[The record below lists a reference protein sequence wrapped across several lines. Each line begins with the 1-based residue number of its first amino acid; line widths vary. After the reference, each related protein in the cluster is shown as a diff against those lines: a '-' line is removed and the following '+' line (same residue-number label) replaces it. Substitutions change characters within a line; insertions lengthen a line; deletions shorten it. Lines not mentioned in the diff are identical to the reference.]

1 MLFMKQKSVIMS
13 IIILFTLTMLLLTC
27 LYILYYNRWKHLW
40 ALETNI
46 ASHYET
52 KTHNDSSLKVAMIG
66 DSWAG
71 LHHEHNMDAYLSV
84 ILEQQ
89 INKSVLVESKG
100 KGGEKTRG
108 ICKLMLETSEYG
120 TKLLLSLKPDYCII
134 SAGIN
139 DAAANLGTKQYC
151 YYYRQILIFLLANG
165 IRPVVLEVPNV
176 NLWHLYGGKPF
187 KDLAVDFVR
196 STMTGCKM
204 YQFAG
209 YRDALYQMLEKER
222 LMDKVV
228 YVSMNDWNDASPAI
242 DKKLFMS
249 DQIHLNRRGY
259 EKLDSC
265 IAIAIAKDLGNTSNS
280 SFVY

>member
-1 MLFMKQKSVIMS
+1 MKMSRYKMIIVLF
-13 IIILFTLTMLLLTC
+13 LLSFGVVGI
-27 LYILYYNRWKHLW
+27 YIYYYNRWKHLW
-40 ALETNI
+40 ALETNN
-46 ASHYET
+46 ASHYVIKQNT
-52 KTHNDSSLKVAMIG
+52 DTTLRVAMIG

-71 LHHEHNMDAYLSV
+71 LHYKHKMDAYLSA
-84 ILEQQ
+84 ILEQR
-89 INKSVLVESKG
+89 INRSVLVESNG

-108 ICKLMLETSEYG
+108 IYKLMFQTGEFG
-120 TKLLLSLKPDYCII
+120 TKQLLSLKPDYCII

-151 YYYRQILIFLLANG
+151 YYYRQILDFLLANG
-165 IRPVVLEVPNV
+165 IRPVVLEIPNV
-176 NLWHLYGGKPF
+176 NIWHLYGRKPY
-187 KDLAVDFVR
+187 KDLVVDFVR

-204 YQFAG
+204 YQFVG

-228 YVSMNDWNDASPAI
+228 YVSMNDWNDASPDI
-242 DKKLFMS
+242 DQNLFMS

-265 IAIAIAKDLGNTSNS
+265 IAMAIAKDLENTSNP

>member
-1 MLFMKQKSVIMS
+1 MKISRYKMIIVLF
-13 IIILFTLTMLLLTC
+13 LLLFGVVGI
-27 LYILYYNRWKHLW
+27 YIYYYNRWKHLW
-40 ALETNI
+40 SLDANI
-46 ASHYET
+46 APHYEI
-52 KTHNDSSLKVAMIG
+52 KSNKNSSPRVVMIG

-71 LHHEHNMDAYLSV
+71 LHHEQNMDAYLSA

-89 INKSVLVESKG
+89 ISGSVLVESKG

-108 ICKLMLETSEYG
+108 ICKLMFETSEYG
-120 TKLLLSLKPDYCII
+120 TKSLLSMKPDYCII

-151 YYYRQILIFLLANG
+151 YYYRKILDFLLANG
-165 IRPVVLEVPNV
+165 IRPVVLEIPNV
-176 NLWHLYGGKPF
+176 NLWHIYGEKPF
-187 KDLAVDFVR
+187 KDLVVDFVR

-204 YQFAG
+204 YQYAG
-209 YRDALYQMLEKER
+209 YRDALYRMLVNEK
-222 LMDKVV
+222 LMDEVV
-228 YVSMNDWNDASPAI
+228 YVSMKDWNDASPDI
-242 DKKLFMS
+242 NSNLFMS

-265 IAIAIAKDLGNTSNS
+265 IAIAIAKDLENSSNP

>member
-1 MLFMKQKSVIMS
+1 MSKSNMMIITAFFSFVAFVI
-13 IIILFTLTMLLLTC
+13 IC
-27 LYILYYNRWKHLW
+27 LYAFYYNRWKHLW

-46 ASHYET
+46 ASHY
-52 KTHNDSSLKVAMIG
+52 KIRPNKDSSLTVAMIG

-71 LHHEHNMDAYLSV
+71 LHHKHKMDAYLSA
-84 ILEQQ
+84 ILEQR
-89 INKSVLVESKG
+89 INRSVIVESNG

-108 ICKLMLETSEYG
+108 IYKLMFESDEFG
-120 TKLLLSLKPDYCII
+120 TKPLFSLKPDYCII

-151 YYYRQILIFLLANG
+151 YYYRQILDFLLANG
-165 IRPVVLEVPNV
+165 IRPVVLEIPNV
-176 NLWHLYGGKPF
+176 NIWHLYGGKPF
-187 KDLAVDFVR
+187 KDLVVDFVR

-209 YRDALYQMLEKER
+209 YRDALYRMLVNEK
-222 LMDKVV
+222 LMDEVV
-228 YVSMNDWNDASPAI
+228 YVSMKDWNDASPDI
-242 DKKLFMS
+242 NSNLFMS

-265 IAIAIAKDLGNTSNS
+265 IAIAIAKDLENPSNP

>member
-1 MLFMKQKSVIMS
+1 MVLF
-13 IIILFTLTMLLLTC
+13 LLSFGVVGI
-27 LYILYYNRWKHLW
+27 YIYYYNRWKNMWLLD
-40 ALETNI
+40 ANI
-46 ASHYET
+46 APHYEI
-52 KTHNDSSLKVAMIG
+52 KSNKDSCLRVAIIG

-71 LHHEHNMDAYLSV
+71 LHHEHNMDAYLSAV
-84 ILEQQ
+84 LEQQ
-89 INKSVLVESKG
+89 INRSVLVESKG

-108 ICKLMLETSEYG
+108 IWKLMFETSEFG
-120 TKLLLSLKPDYCII
+120 TKPLLSMKPDYCII

-151 YYYRQILIFLLANG
+151 YYYCKILDFLLANG
-165 IRPVVLEVPNV
+165 IRPVVLEIPNV

-204 YQFAG
+204 FQFAG
-209 YRDALYQMLEKER
+209 YRYALYQMLEKER
-222 LMDKVV
+222 LMEKVV

>member
-1 MLFMKQKSVIMS
+1 MKKSRCKMIMVLF
-13 IIILFTLTMLLLTC
+13 LLSLGVVGI
-27 LYILYYNRWKHLW
+27 YIYYYNRWKHLW
-40 ALETNI
+40 ALNAII
-46 ASHYET
+46 APHYEIQSN
-52 KTHNDSSLKVAMIG
+52 KNSSPRVVMIG

-71 LHHEHNMDAYLSV
+71 LHHEQNMDIYFSA

-89 INKSVLVESKG
+89 ISGAVLVESKG

-108 ICKLMLETSEYG
+108 ICKLMFETGEFG
-120 TKLLLSLKPDYCII
+120 TKPLLSLKPDYCVI

-151 YYYRQILIFLLANG
+151 YYYRQILDFLLANG
-165 IRPVVLEVPNV
+165 IRPVVLEIPNV
-176 NLWHLYGGKPF
+176 NIWHLYGGKPF
-187 KDLAVDFVR
+187 KDLVVDFVR

-204 YQFAG
+204 YQYAG
-209 YRDALYQMLEKER
+209 YRDALYRMLVNEK

-228 YVSMNDWNDASPAI
+228 YVSMKDWNDASPDI
-242 DKKLFMS
+242 NSNLFMS

-265 IAIAIAKDLGNTSNS
+265 IAIAIAKDLENSSNP